1 MKYVPLTNAQITQWR
16 AHLVTSEPLLGPL
29 EQEVLELVWQRGTAS
44 VRDIHLAIG
53 ARLAYTTLMTTLDRL
68 FKKGLLAR
76 HKDGRAFC
84 YSPQATPEELA
95 RGLTRRALD
104 GLLGRSLNGVE
115 PLLACIVDAV
125 TEHDRELL
133 DDLDRLIREKRRAL
147 KDTAQ

>member
-1 MKYVPLTNAQITQWR
+1 MKYLPLTNDQISKWR
-16 AHLVTSEPLLGPL
+16 EHLTASEPLLGPL

-44 VRDIHLAIG
+44 VRDIHMAFG
-53 ARLAYTTLMTTLDRL
+53 ERLAYTTLMTTLDRL

-76 HKDGRAFC
+76 QKDGRAFC
-84 YSPQATPEELA
+84 YSPRTTPEELA

-104 GLLGRSLNGVE
+104 GLLGRNPNGVE

-133 DDLDRLIREKRRAL
+133 DDLDRLIQEKRQAL
-147 KDTAQ
+147 EKTAP

>member
-1 MKYVPLTNAQITQWR
+1 MKYLPLTKAQISKWR
-16 AHLVTSEPLLGPL
+16 AHLSASEPLLGPL

-44 VRDIHLAIG
+44 VRDIHWALNE
-53 ARLAYTTLMTTLDRL
+53 RLAYTTLMTTLDRL

-84 YSPQATPEELA
+84 YSPHATPEELA

-104 GLLGRSLNGVE
+104 GLLGRNPDGVE

-133 DDLDRLIREKRRAL
+133 DDLDRLIQEKRRTL
-147 KDTAQ
+147 DSNEQ

>member
-1 MKYVPLTNAQITQWR
+1 MKYLPLTKAQISKWR
-16 AHLVTSEPLLGPL
+16 AHLSASEPLLGPL

-44 VRDIHLAIG
+44 VRDIHLAFDE
-53 ARLAYTTLMTTLDRL
+53 RLAYTTLMTTLDRL

-84 YSPQATPEELA
+84 YSPRATPEELA

-104 GLLGRSLNGVE
+104 GLLGRNPDGVE

-133 DDLDRLIREKRRAL
+133 DDLDRLIQEKRRTL
-147 KDTAQ
+147 DSNEQ

>member
-1 MKYVPLTNAQITQWR
+1 MKYLSLTNAQISKWR
-16 AHLVTSEPLLGPL
+16 AHLSASEPLLGPL

-44 VRDIHLAIG
+44 VRDIHLAFG
-53 ARLAYTTLMTTLDRL
+53 ERLAYTTLMTTLDRL

-76 HKDGRAFC
+76 QKDGRAFC

-95 RGLTRRALD
+95 RGLTRRALN
-104 GLLGRSLNGVE
+104 GLLGRSPNGVE

-133 DDLDRLIREKRRAL
+133 GDLDRLIQEKRQAL
-147 KDTAQ
+147 ENTEQ